1 MWKSFG
7 PIVGCCLAAMPL
19 LGCVGGYTALP
30 PQVGPPPAVGA
41 AAVSEPGVDT
51 TPTEAPATVLVFL
64 PGAVEFGD
72 VAARDPRLWA
82 AQGFD
87 VVMPPPGDLVRLAA
101 DQQAA
106 IERLLTSARALA
118 NAPIWVGPGPPIDA
132 ALVAPQF
139 GRGVSG
145 VVMTSVSS
153 GTGSCSESFFYEDAG
168 TGAPP
173 KVEVKRSGHCG
184 ASMPAPGVRQP
195 SVLPTPAPRLN
206 QPRLIEASAA
216 GKKLPPAAKAHHL
229 AELTKPA
236 PPG

>member
-30 PQVGPPPAVGA
+30 QVGPPPAVGA

-51 TPTEAPATVLVFL
+51 TRTEAPAAVLVFV
-64 PGAVEFGD
+64 PDAVEFGN

-101 DQQAA
+101 DQQTA
-106 IERLLTSARALA
+106 IERLLASARALA
-118 NAPIWVGPGPPIDA
+118 NAPIWIIGPGPLVET
-132 ALVAPQF
+132 ALAAPQF

-145 VVMTSVSS
+145 VVMTS
-153 GTGSCSESFFYEDAG
+153 
-168 TGAPP
+168 
-173 KVEVKRSGHCG
+173 
-184 ASMPAPGVRQP
+184 
-195 SVLPTPAPRLN
+195 
-206 QPRLIEASAA
+206 
-216 GKKLPPAAKAHHL
+216 
-229 AELTKPA
+229 
-236 PPG
+236 

>member
-30 PQVGPPPAVGA
+30 PQVGPPPAAGA

-101 DQQAA
+101 DQQP
-106 IERLLTSARALA
+106 R
-118 NAPIWVGPGPPIDA
+118 
-132 ALVAPQF
+132 
-139 GRGVSG
+139 
-145 VVMTSVSS
+145 SS
-153 GTGSCSESFFYEDAG
+153 DS
-168 TGAPP
+168 
-173 KVEVKRSGHCG
+173 
-184 ASMPAPGVRQP
+184 
-195 SVLPTPAPRLN
+195 L
-206 QPRLIEASAA
+206 
-216 GKKLPPAAKAHHL
+216 LPPARLRMRRSGSVPARRSMPHL
-229 AELTKPA
+229 WRRNSGAVSPA
-236 PPG
+236 S